1 VHCTNCGIEMGDA
14 ANFCSGCGASLTT
27 GHAVAPSATTTAA
40 SKTRDWDLHTGILGW
55 LVIAHAAL
63 TGAIGL
69 IVIAGGAFA
78 KKLLTDNPVLLQNA
92 DPKDVPP
99 PEVILSIIGPASFL
113 IGMIFLLIALPSIA
127 AGVGLLR
134 YRSWGRVL
142 TLVLSF
148 LRLLEFPF
156 GTATAFYSFWVL
168 LSEGGKRHYT
178 DRAARPETI

>member
-1 VHCTNCGIEMGDA
+1 VHCTNCGIEMSEA
-14 ANFCSGCGASLTT
+14 ARFCSGCGTSLTSRP
-27 GHAVAPSATTTAA
+27 GAAPAPAA
-40 SKTRDWDLHTGILGW
+40 KARDWDLHTGILGW

-69 IVIAGGAFA
+69 IVIAGGVFVR
-78 KKLLTDNPVLLQNA
+78 KLLIENPVLLQNA
-92 DPKDVPP
+92 DPKDIPP
-99 PEVILSIIGPASFL
+99 PEVVLGLIGPASFL

-148 LRLLEFPF
+148 LRILEFPF

-168 LSEGGKRHYT
+168 LSEGGKRYYNE
-178 DRAARPETI
+178 RAARPETI

>member
-1 VHCTNCGIEMGDA
+1 MHCSNCGIEMGSA
-14 ANFCSGCGASLTT
+14 ANFCSACGTSLT
-27 GHAVAPSATTTAA
+27 SAGAAFTTAIRNG
-40 SKTRDWDLHTGILGW
+40 RDWDLHTGILGW

-69 IVIAGGAFA
+69 IVIAGGVFA
-78 KKLLTDNPVLLQNA
+78 KKLLTEHPILLQNA

-99 PEVILSIIGPASFL
+99 PEVVLSLIGPATFL
-113 IGMIFLLIALPSIA
+113 IGMLFLLIALPSIA
-127 AGVGLLR
+127 AGIGLLR

-168 LSEGGKRHYT
+168 LSEGGKRHFNR
-178 DRAARPETI
+178 RAALPETI